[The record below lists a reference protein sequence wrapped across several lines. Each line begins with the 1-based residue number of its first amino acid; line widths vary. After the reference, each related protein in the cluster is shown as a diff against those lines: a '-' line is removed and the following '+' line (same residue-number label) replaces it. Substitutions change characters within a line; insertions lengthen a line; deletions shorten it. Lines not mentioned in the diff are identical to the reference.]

1 MKKTTKAAVPLA
13 ETALKRHFGKRPL
26 QDLITASRTFPITA
40 RVDVQLALDKLFAE
54 HPKAKLLATIH
65 RHVTEIIPRVPNAAE
80 FRQGDTLGPDNRHWF
95 RAKLHQRYRL
105 FFRFSTK
112 DRVIVYVWVND
123 EFTVRKAGS
132 KTDAY
137 AVFKSMLNAGD
148 PPRTLEALLRRATE
162 MRTETRRS
170 KASPDKKD

>member
-1 MKKTTKAAVPLA
+1 MEVNAWRLFQYPLF
-13 ETALKRHFGKRPL
+13 ETQLKRLTEAVERLSISQP
-26 QDLITASRTFPITA
+26 DTYR
-40 RVDVQLALDKLFAE
+40 E

-65 RHVTEIIPRVPNAAE
+65 RHVTEIIPRDPNAAE

-105 FFRFSTK
+105 LFRFSTK

-148 PPRTLEALLRRATE
+148 PPRTLEALRKGAKELRVEAKG
-162 MRTETRRS
+162 S
-170 KASPDKKD
+170 KVLPDIKD